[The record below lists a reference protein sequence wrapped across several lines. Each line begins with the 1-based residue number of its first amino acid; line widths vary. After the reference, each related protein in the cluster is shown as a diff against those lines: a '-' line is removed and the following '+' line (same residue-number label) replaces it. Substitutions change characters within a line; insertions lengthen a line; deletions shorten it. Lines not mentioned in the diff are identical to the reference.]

1 MASKPYRIPKPQPL
15 IARDPGAMRWG
26 SQIHRGELY
35 RIKHPSGDP
44 KRSRVVVV
52 VSRAAHLASRFS
64 TAICAPVYTQRGGLS
79 SEVEVGPAE
88 GLKHASAILCD
99 VLTSFPARPADRVR
113 RHARAGQARRA
124 PRRAA
129 DRARCRVSLRPASCL
144 SGQHR
149 ILSKLVA

>member
-1 MASKPYRIPKPQPL
+1 
-15 IARDPGAMRWG
+15 MRWG

-79 SEVEVGPAE
+79 SEVEIGPAE
-88 GLKHASAILCD
+88 GLKHPSAILCD
-99 VLTSFPARPADRVR
+99 VLTSFPRSQLTDYVGTLGPVKL
-113 RHARAGQARRA
+113 
-124 PRRAA
+124 AA
-129 DRARCRVSLRPASCL
+129 LGTALRIAL
-144 SGQHR
+144 E
-149 ILSKLVA
+149 VE